1 MLATHVHSLGR
12 QYFNDLTPSLPHMG
26 VNSSQKNEND
36 VNMKN
41 KFSEC

>member
-12 QYFNDLTPSLPHMG
+12 EYFNDLTPYLAHIG
-26 VNSSQKNEND
+26 VINSQKNEND

-41 KFSEC
+41 KFPEC